1 MTKRILKLKKTVT
14 TSGFHLHPPFV
25 LENREQN
32 KLQILAKK
40 ILCFRLESFGGGNT
54 YFQTPPDRPTPRAVR
69 CVP

>member
-1 MTKRILKLKKTVT
+1 MYTDMTKRILKLKKTGT

-40 ILCFRLESFGGGNT
+40 ILCFRLESFGGGHGGGNN
-54 YFQTPPDRPTPRAVR
+54 YFQTPPD
-69 CVP
+69 